1 MEEIKNEID
10 KYYEEIE
17 LKSKKELIEFKKR
30 IEQFKG
36 ELLGLIME
44 EFIKKSKNKTSIH
57 KLPNTCYYCNKH
69 LSFDEWNHAILE
81 HGPLGTGV
89 SIICP
94 NCYKERGGMI

>member
-1 MEEIKNEID
+1 MEEIKNEIG
-10 KYYEEIE
+10 KFYEEIE
-17 LKSKKELIEFKKR
+17 LKSKKELKIFKKR
-30 IEQFKG
+30 MKQFK
-36 ELLGLIME
+36 EEVIRLLIE
-44 EFIKKSKNKTSIH
+44 EALKEDRNKKSIH